1 MVQQKQTGSEAE
13 VMRAV
18 PEGDRLGALVY
29 CLAEHGV
36 RIACE
41 ELVLAER
48 LARGGNLCPEFYS
61 ARGTTIQTG
70 TIASLQTHK
79 RSMPIDSFIE

>member
-1 MVQQKQTGSEAE
+1 
-13 VMRAV
+13 MRAV

-36 RIACE
+36 RIARE

-48 LARGGNLCPEFYS
+48 LARGGNLCPEFYTQRS
-61 ARGTTIQTG
+61 ALNDTLGALVQ
-70 TIASLQTHK
+70 SLQTHK
-79 RSMPIDSFIE
+79 QSMRIDSFVK